1 MNSISSS
8 KRKFLMISRVAL
20 LIGAVSFF
28 PAANAADAVVQN
40 MGNVAYVSGGV
51 GDESI
56 EKLNS
61 LRNEFNLKL
70 VFALKSGAYLSDVHT
85 VIADTKGRTL
95 LDTTSDGP
103 WLMTRLPA
111 GSYQVVASSA
121 GVTKKR
127 QVSVTANAMKTV
139 DFRWDA
145 DQ

>member
-1 MNSISSS
+1 MKSISSS
-8 KRKFLMISRVAL
+8 KRKFLMISRTAL
-20 LIGAVSFF
+20 LLGAVSFL
-28 PAANAADAVVQN
+28 PAASAEDAVVHN

-56 EKLNS
+56 ARLNS

-70 VFALKSGAYLSDVHT
+70 VFALKSGAYLSDVRT
-85 VIADTKGRTL
+85 VIADAKGRTV

-103 WLMTRLPA
+103 WLLTRLPA

-121 GVTKKR
+121 GVSKKR
-127 QVSVTANAMKTV
+127 QVSVAVGGLKTV

-145 DQ
+145 NE

>member
-1 MNSISSS
+1 MKSNSSS
-8 KRKFLMISRVAL
+8 TGKFLAISRAAL
-20 LIGAVSFF
+20 FIGVVSFV

-40 MGNVAYVSGGV
+40 MGNIAYVSGGV

-56 EKLNS
+56 ERLNS
-61 LRNEFNLKL
+61 MRDRFNLKL

-85 VIADTKGRTL
+85 VIANAKGATL

-103 WLMTRLPA
+103 WLLTRLPA
-111 GSYQVVASSA
+111 GSYEVVASSA

-127 QVSVTANAMKTV
+127 QVSVAATGMKTV
-139 DFRWDA
+139 DFRWDS